1 MGNLIEQ
8 TLEVDVAIKTA
19 VKKPKPG
26 RSLIQGIY
34 ARPAG
39 VRIVSRVDLYEF
51 GFVEVIVLIGRD
63 SFNELAQ
70 AMMKAN
76 QKYSIEAFRAAQAGI

>member
-1 MGNLIEQ
+1 M
-8 TLEVDVAIKTA
+8 AIKTA

-26 RSLIQGIY
+26 RSLIQGVY
-34 ARPAG
+34 ARPEG

-51 GFVEVIVLIGRD
+51 GFVDVITLIGRD

-76 QKYSIEAFRAAQAGI
+76 RKDSIEAFNAAQVGT